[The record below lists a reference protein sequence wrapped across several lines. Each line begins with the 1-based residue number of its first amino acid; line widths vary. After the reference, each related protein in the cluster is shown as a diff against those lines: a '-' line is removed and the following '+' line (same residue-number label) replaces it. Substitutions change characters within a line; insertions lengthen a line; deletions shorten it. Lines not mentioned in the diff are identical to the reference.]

1 MSGWTE
7 ADRCVR
13 LWSATGA
20 AAIGVVFVVVG
31 LAGVVA
37 DRRVPIRFAK
47 LTLTSRLSS
56 RPDFI
61 SRYFNNLAPAGLRRG
76 CWERPEPGICIPCWH
91 SPTS

>member
-7 ADRCVR
+7 ADRCVG

-37 DRRVPIRFAK
+37 RPRVPIRFAK
-47 LTLTSRLSS
+47 LTLTSRSS
-56 RPDFI
+56 K
-61 SRYFNNLAPAGLRRG
+61 Y
-76 CWERPEPGICIPCWH
+76 
-91 SPTS
+91 